1 MLRVAPLKPKRIS
14 NEIYVP
20 IGLGELIDKITILE
34 IKAERVGDENKL
46 GNINRELVLLRRT
59 RQETTLSDTTLDCL
73 TAELRS
79 TNERL
84 WNLEDTIRN
93 CERTKDFGEL
103 FVATARQIYRTNDQ
117 RAALKRQINLHLGST
132 IVEEK
137 SYAEY

>member
-117 RAALKRQINLHLGST
+117 RAALKRQINLHLGS
-132 IVEEK
+132 
-137 SYAEY
+137 